1 MAEIWKLIKK
11 TCKAVYVIIIAFFES
26 LTVSF
31 YRNIKKRYEEPNNEY
46 VEVKVPQGY
55 KDKKLE
61 PDYKDLSDT
70 GEFSD
75 FTGFP
80 GLK

>member
-1 MAEIWKLIKK
+1 MTFFETIKK
-11 TCKAVYVIIIAFFES
+11 ICKAVYVIIVSFFEA

-31 YRNIKKRYEEPNNEY
+31 YKNVKKRYEKPSNEY

-55 KDKKLE
+55 KDKKIKPE
-61 PDYKDLSDT
+61 YKDLSET